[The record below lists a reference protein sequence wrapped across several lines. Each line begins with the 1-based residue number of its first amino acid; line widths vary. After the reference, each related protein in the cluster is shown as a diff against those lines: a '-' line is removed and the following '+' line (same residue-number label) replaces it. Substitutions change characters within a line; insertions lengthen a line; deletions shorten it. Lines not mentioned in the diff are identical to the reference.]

1 MSMLSTR
8 RQLAVL
14 VAVGALLLSALSLAA
29 QANASTIYAC
39 VKKKTGAARIV
50 NQKVKCKKG
59 ESKLSWN
66 TQGAAGKNGSNGAN
80 GSNGSNGIGSE
91 GPAGQPQKAFKFSA
105 GENASVSPTP
115 IALFSADGINYT
127 FVCQTEFIFPVG
139 LIDAVGSPGTSY
151 DSGVFGRPQ
160 GSETTS
166 EDIKT
171 EVNVRTIG
179 ATQEAIAYTGLTGQN
194 KAGEL
199 EQYGMWTVTV
209 EGPTSMTWI
218 HLWMDTGASSGPT
231 CKVHGTAITVPD

>member
-1 MSMLSTR
+1 MSILSTR
-8 RQLAVL
+8 RQGAVL
-14 VAVGALLLSALSLAA
+14 VVLGALLLSALSLAA

-50 NQKVKCKKG
+50 NQKLKCKKG

-66 TQGAAGKNGSNGAN
+66 TEGPAGKNGSNGA
-80 GSNGSNGIGSE
+80 NGSNGIGSE

-105 GENASVSPTP
+105 GENSSGSPTP

-127 FVCQTEFIFPVG
+127 FVCQVSFIFPFGYV
-139 LIDAVGSPGTSY
+139 DAAGSPGTSY
-151 DSGVFGRPQ
+151 ASAIFGRPQ
-160 GSETTS
+160 GSETTK
-166 EDIKT
+166 EDVKT

-179 ATQEAIAYTGLTGQN
+179 ATQEAIAYTGLTGAN
-194 KAGEL
+194 KASEL

-231 CKVHGTAITVPD
+231 CQVHGTAISVPD